1 MVALCAI
8 GLGKSRVASM
18 RDGVRLSLPLRI
30 KARSE
35 ALDSPVLQTLSY
47 EIRSEAARNGAPSSH
62 AEANIERARSDVDA
76 EASTIVVDAGRLLAG
91 RIVLES

>member
-47 EIRSEAARNGAPSSH
+47 EIRSEGTSSQKGSFG
-62 AEANIERARSDVDA
+62 IK
-76 EASTIVVDAGRLLAG
+76 TLP
-91 RIVLES
+91 